1 MVVANPLV
9 AHALELLSALG
20 TVRARRMF
28 GGHGLYVDDRFI
40 ALIADDT
47 LFLKADDQ
55 ACAAFAQAGCRPF
68 TYTGSTGQRTVMA
81 YWSAPDDAMESP
93 AQMLPW
99 ARLAM
104 ASALRATAAKRPA
117 MPRKPLAK
125 ASAAPATKPAIKP
138 AATPAPKRTGAA
150 ATGKRRKPAG

>member
-1 MVVANPLV
+1 MVLANALV
-9 AHALELLSALG
+9 AHVMELLSALG
-20 TVRARRMF
+20 RPRSRRMF
-28 GGHGLYVDDRFI
+28 GGHGLYVDDLFI

-55 ACAAFAQAGCRPF
+55 ACGAFARAGCRPF
-68 TYTGSTGQRTVMA
+68 SYTGSTGQRTVMA

-93 AQMLPW
+93 ALMLPW

-104 ASALRATAAKRPA
+104 ASALRAAAAKRPA
-117 MPRKPLAK
+117 TPRKPRAK
-125 ASAAPATKPAIKP
+125 VSAAPATKPAIKP
-138 AATPAPKRTGAA
+138 AATPVPKRTGAA

>member
-1 MVVANPLV
+1 MVDANPLV

-20 TVRARRMF
+20 RPRSRRMF
-28 GGHGLYVDDRFI
+28 GGHGLYVDDLFI

-55 ACAAFAQAGCRPF
+55 ASAAFAQAGCRPF
-68 TYTGSTGQRTVMA
+68 TYAGSNGQRTVMA

-93 AQMLPW
+93 ALMLPW

-104 ASALRATAAKRPA
+104 ASALRAAAAKRPPA
-117 MPRKPLAK
+117 ARKRPAPPKGPATPGRQKPL
-125 ASAAPATKPAIKP
+125 
-138 AATPAPKRTGAA
+138 G
-150 ATGKRRKPAG
+150 

>member
-1 MVVANPLV
+1 MVDANALV
-9 AHALELLSALG
+9 VHVMELLSALG
-20 TVRARRMF
+20 KPRSRRMF
-28 GGHGLYVDDRFI
+28 GGHGLYVDDLFI

-55 ACAAFAQAGCRPF
+55 AFAAFAQAGCRPF
-68 TYTGSTGQRTVMA
+68 TYTGSNGQRTVMA

-104 ASALRATAAKRPA
+104 ASALRAAAARRPPA
-117 MPRKPLAK
+117 ARKSPPPPK
-125 ASAAPATKPAIKP
+125 SPATP
-138 AATPAPKRTGAA
+138 R
-150 ATGKRRKPAG
+150 RRKPSG